1 MHRLLFSVLILSAP
15 TVLPAQWQLA
25 LRHGTAS
32 SHGDAGADLDP
43 THPELQ
49 AYRPAMWTLAFA
61 RDIGAWR
68 FELDLHRTT
77 ADLAEIGSSSSVT
90 TNGVLSAVG
99 GGLAVGIRI
108 AGQPDRA
115 SLYVGAGAVVD
126 RWTFDVADNSPRT
139 RAAARAR
146 NSITAEQEAA
156 MTHALLEVPSRAAEV
171 LENDGAI
178 QDIAHR
184 VARARDVLYLGRG
197 NCYPIALEGALKL
210 KELSYI
216 HAEGYAA
223 GELKHGPIALID
235 ETLPVVVLAPRG
247 PHYEKVV
254 SNLAEVRARGGKI
267 IAIVNKDDEE
277 ISRLAEAT
285 FIVPE
290 TLDLLTPILTVIP
303 LQLLSY
309 YVAVNR
315 GCNVDQ
321 PRNLAKSV
329 TVE

>member
-139 RAAARAR
+139 RAAARG
-146 NSITAEQEAA
+146 SLEAD
-156 MTHALLEVPSRAAEV
+156 LP
-171 LENDGAI
+171 I
-178 QDIAHR
+178 QQRWSAVIR
-184 VARARDVLYLGRG
+184 
-197 NCYPIALEGALKL
+197 
-210 KELSYI
+210 
-216 HAEGYAA
+216 
-223 GELKHGPIALID
+223 GELLAGPSVFRTD
-235 ETLPVVVLAPRG
+235 ELPQG
-247 PHYEKVV
+247 F
-254 SNLAEVRARGGKI
+254 ST
-267 IAIVNKDDEE
+267 
-277 ISRLAEAT
+277 RLAT
-285 FIVPE
+285 RVG
-290 TLDLLTPILTVIP
+290 
-303 LQLLSY
+303 
-309 YVAVNR
+309 VAL
-315 GCNVDQ
+315 G
-321 PRNLAKSV
+321 LARRW
-329 TVE
+329 